1 MPFTDY
7 DKMFWIRT
15 GLGVVGGT
23 LAELLTG
30 CKVQLT
36 GSAAGTCAPGVVA
49 DYSTGILIGLLLFL
63 GSYYLFR
70 LSLGKKFTKEEMGKL
85 YTTGAGSFALL
96 FVFSWILLYTLGVS
110 YLTL

>member
-1 MPFTDY
+1 MTFTDF
-7 DKMFWIRT
+7 DKIFWLRA
-15 GLGVVGGT
+15 GLGAVGGV

-30 CKVQLT
+30 CRVQVT
-36 GSAAGTCAPGVVA
+36 GAAAGTCLGGAVP
-49 DYSTGILIGLLLFL
+49 DYSPGILLGLGLFL

-70 LSLGKKFTKEEMGKL
+70 VTLAKSFTKEQMGKV

-96 FVFSWILLYTLGVS
+96 FVFSWVLLYTLGVS

>member
-1 MPFTDY
+1 LPFTDF
-7 DKMFWIRT
+7 DKIFWLRAA
-15 GLGVVGGT
+15 LGAFGGA

-36 GSAAGTCAPGVVA
+36 GASAGTCLGGAVP
-49 DYSTGILIGLLLFL
+49 DYQTGILLGLGLFL
-63 GSYYLFR
+63 GSYYVFR
-70 LSLGKKFTKEEMGKL
+70 VTLAKKLTKEQMGKI

-96 FVFSWILLYTLGVS
+96 FVFFWVLLFTLGVS